1 MNTTLTYTDP
11 GALLG
16 KTFLKIGQVLL
27 AILAVVSGY
36 MAYLASE
43 GLFSDWEVEIDS
55 DLVWLFPR
63 VDPQDWIFYF
73 SIGLAIKFLIW
84 VGVLAWL
91 DRKI

>member
-1 MNTTLTYTDP
+1 MNPTTAYTDP
-11 GALLG
+11 GLLIG
-16 KTFLKIGQVLL
+16 KTVLKIGQVILV
-27 AILAVVSGY
+27 ILAVACGY

-43 GLFSDWEVEIDS
+43 GLFSGWDFYMDA

-63 VDPQDWIFYF
+63 LEPQDWIFYF
-73 SIGLAIKFLIW
+73 SIGLAVKFLNW

>member
-1 MNTTLTYTDP
+1 MGLIQ
-11 GALLG
+11 
-16 KTFLKIGQVLL
+16 IGQVFLALL
-27 AILAVVSGY
+27 AVASGY

-43 GLFSDWEVEIDS
+43 GLFSGWDIKVDS
-55 DLVWLFPR
+55 DLVWLFPNSK
-63 VDPQDWIFYF
+63 PEDWIFYF

>member
-1 MNTTLTYTDP
+1 MNTTLSYTDP

-16 KTFLKIGQVLL
+16 KTILKIGQVILILL
-27 AILAVVSGY
+27 AVASGY
-36 MAYLASE
+36 MAYLTSE
-43 GLFSDWEVEIDS
+43 GLLSDWEIEIDS
-55 DLVWLFPR
+55 DLVWLFPSLE
-63 VDPQDWIFYF
+63 PQDWIFYF